1 MAPVVAGE
9 RQHGER
15 AAPSVAAHALPQL
28 RVRGGLTPAA
38 RHLCAARERECVEER
53 EDGPS
58 HLGRQVHRVKS
69 DRLGHVCMCM
79 WMWIGERVRVRGRVS
94 ERLAPLVA
102 RLVHLVVA
110 SLAMPLRLYWFPLSP
125 PSRLVHFFCL
135 AAGIEVELVLVDLF
149 KGEQRLPSYLEINP
163 DGKVPA
169 LDDDGFRMNEACCS
183 IPCTAGAAT

>member
-1 MAPVVAGE
+1 
-9 RQHGER
+9 
-15 AAPSVAAHALPQL
+15 
-28 RVRGGLTPAA
+28 
-38 RHLCAARERECVEER
+38 
-53 EDGPS
+53 
-58 HLGRQVHRVKS
+58 
-69 DRLGHVCMCM
+69 
-79 WMWIGERVRVRGRVS
+79 MWIGERVRVCVRGRVS

-183 IPCTAGAAT
+183 IPRTAGAAT